1 MMGTGTERERERGWR
16 QTKERKMG
24 TGTGVGTEMRAV
36 VEMGTGTGVETGS
49 GRAEEKRRSARNCT
63 KIVDAIMHFHSA
75 RVTISAD
82 RGWCLRAPDSSVR
95 KARCLYTR
103 IIPRG

>member
-1 MMGTGTERERERGWR
+1 MGTGTERERERGWR

-24 TGTGVGTEMRAV
+24 TGKGVGTEMRAV
-36 VEMGTGTGVETGS
+36 AKMGAGTGVETGS

-63 KIVDAIMHFHSA
+63 RIVDAIRHFHSA
-75 RVTISAD
+75 RVTISAG
-82 RGWCLRAPDSSVR
+82 RGWRLRAPDSSAR

-103 IIPRG
+103 ITPRE